1 MDFHHLQ
8 VDIVQEFRVKFDRI
22 TRGEEDL
29 RGREREGG
37 DKERRKEEREDQEEL
52 SCSHQELQRY
62 YGSIT
67 GCCPE

>member
-22 TRGEEDL
+22 ARGEEDL

-37 DKERRKEEREDQEEL
+37 DKERRKEEREDQR
-52 SCSHQELQRY
+52 S
-62 YGSIT
+62 
-67 GCCPE
+67 